1 VDVSPAT
8 APRTPRAEYRAG
20 LLSQLSRFVLVGC
33 LAAVVD
39 YGLYQILL
47 HLDMLASV
55 SKAISFIC
63 GTTTAYLLNRRFT
76 FGQAAPA
83 GASRFAK
90 FLLLYGTT
98 FFVNVGMNSLSLHFM
113 PDGLPLET
121 SLCWLIAQG
130 TSTCI
135 NFLVLRMV
143 VFRHTP

>member
-1 VDVSPAT
+1 MSPAT
-8 APRTPRAEYRAG
+8 TPRTPRAEYRAG

-39 YGLYQILL
+39 YGLYQTLL

-135 NFLVLRMV
+135 NFLVLRTV
-143 VFRHTP
+143 VFRTNYS